1 MTKKIT
7 GGTVRWGV
15 IGAGD
20 VCEVK
25 SAPAMYKID
34 HSEIAAVMRRNGD
47 KAADFAK
54 RHNIKKWYDDADKLI
69 NDPDV
74 NAVYIATPP
83 SSHQELAEKV
93 AKAGKPVYVEKPMA
107 RTYAE
112 CQSMVDTFKKY
123 DLPLYIAYY
132 RRTLPNFLKVKEL
145 VDSGAI
151 GEVRMVNIEMIKPVK
166 PNVITHLE
174 NNWRVDPE
182 VAGGGYFYDLASHQ
196 LDYLDYLL
204 GPVEEAKGY
213 SLNQTNNYAADDMT
227 VATFEFPNK
236 VVGTGV
242 WCYTAGQTISK
253 EITTIIGSKGHIT
266 YGTFENSI
274 VSWETESGEKNSIN
288 FEMPQ
293 HIQQPLIQQ
302 VVNDLLG
309 KGECVSTGESA
320 ARTNRVLESITAQES

>member
-1 MTKKIT
+1 MSKKIS
-7 GGTVRWGV
+7 GETVQWGV

-25 SAPAMYKID
+25 SAPAMYKIE
-34 HSEIAAVMRRNGD
+34 HSKIVAVMRRNGD
-47 KAADFAK
+47 KAADFAR
-54 RHNIKKWYDDADKLI
+54 RHQVEKWYDDADKLI
-69 NDPDV
+69 NDPEV

-83 SSHQELAEKV
+83 SSHAELAEKV
-93 AKAGKPVYVEKPMA
+93 AKAGKPAYVEKPMA
-107 RTYAE
+107 KTYTE
-112 CQSMVDTFKKY
+112 CQAMVEVFKKH
-123 DLPLYIAYY
+123 DLPLYVAYY

-151 GEVRMVNIEMIKPVK
+151 GDVRMVNIEMVKPVK

-174 NNWRVDPE
+174 NNWRVDPD

-196 LDYLDYLL
+196 LDFLDFLL

-213 SLNQTNNYAADDMT
+213 SLNQTDSYSADDVT
-227 VATFEFPNK
+227 VASFTFPNK
-236 VVGTGV
+236 VVGTGS

-253 EITTIIGSKGHIT
+253 EQTTIIGSKGHIT

-274 VSWETESGEKNSIN
+274 VSWETESGEKDSIN

-293 HIQQPLIQQ
+293 HIQQHLIRQI
-302 VVNDLLG
+302 VDELLG
-309 KGECVSTGESA
+309 KGQCVSTGVSA
-320 ARTNRVLESITAQES
+320 ARTNKVMEQIVR

>member
-1 MTKKIT
+1 MQKKIS
-7 GGTVRWGV
+7 GDVVQWGI

-25 SAPAMYKID
+25 SAPAMYKVD
-34 HSEIAAVMRRNGD
+34 RSKVVAVMRRNAA

-54 RHNIKKWYDDADKLI
+54 RHNIGKWYDDADQLI
-69 NDPDV
+69 NDPEV

-107 RTYAE
+107 KTHAE

-123 DLPLYIAYY
+123 DLPLYVAYY

-151 GEVRMVNIEMIKPVK
+151 GDVRMVNIEMIKPVK
-166 PNVITHLE
+166 PDVITHLE
-174 NNWRVDPE
+174 DNWRVDPD

-204 GPVEEAKGY
+204 GPIEDAKGY
-213 SLNQTNNYAADDMT
+213 SLNQTNNYSADDIT
-227 VATFEFPNK
+227 VANFLFPNK
-236 VVGTGV
+236 VVGNGI
-242 WCYTAGQTISK
+242 WCYTAAQTVSK
-253 EITTIIGSKGHIT
+253 EQTTIIGSKGHII
-266 YGTFENSI
+266 YGSFENTI
-274 VSWETESGEKNSIN
+274 VSWETESGEKESIN

-293 HIQQPLIQQ
+293 HIQTPLIQQ
-302 VVNDLLG
+302 VVDDLLG
-309 KGECVSTGESA
+309 TGACVSSGVSA
-320 ARTNRVLESITAQES
+320 ARTNKILEQIVS